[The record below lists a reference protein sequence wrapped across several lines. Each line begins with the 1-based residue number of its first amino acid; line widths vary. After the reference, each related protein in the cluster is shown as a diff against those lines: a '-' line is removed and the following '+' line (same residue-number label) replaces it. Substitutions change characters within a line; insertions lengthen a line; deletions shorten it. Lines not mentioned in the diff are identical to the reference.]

1 MNIKNKRILATVI
14 LILGIIIISSSII
27 LFLLND
33 NKNENNNTNQESEIK
48 LNIFNFQVDTNTTNV
63 VKIIFDLRNEG
74 EKAILNQDLA
84 LNFYYNDDIV
94 YVYEYKISELAPLD
108 ETTIETNLSF
118 EYEKITKYEFVVDNL
133 KQEIVPFS
141 ITS

>member
-74 EKAILNQDLA
+74 DKTISNQDLL
-84 LNFYYNDDIV
+84 LNFYHNDDII
-94 YVYEYKISELAPLD
+94 YVYEYTIDELASLD

-118 EYEKITKYEFVVDNL
+118 EYEEITKYEFVIDNL
-133 KQEIVPFS
+133 KQELVPFS
-141 ITS
+141 ITN